1 MEGKKLRN
9 KKWEI
14 RAGISYQA
22 VYTPFFWSKSST
34 NKPPLPLPPAFPSG
48 ALVSVTK
55 VNILGNNFLGSFYN
69 IINQGAAGLMWL
81 ESHYNLRESV
91 DLS

>member
-9 KKWEI
+9 KKWET

-22 VYTPFFWSKSST
+22 VYTTHLSSEV
-34 NKPPLPLPPAFPSG
+34 NPPPIYPLPLPSG

-69 IINQGAAGLMWL
+69 IINQGAATLM
-81 ESHYNLRESV
+81 
-91 DLS
+91 